1 MLNINTGIAITGS
14 RIDSDRDVLPFPTG
28 GVHGPA
34 SRTVATEQ
42 ATSAIEFARSVE
54 AELDALK
61 HGLDQLAEQ
70 IDEDESQDVLAS
82 IPLHKFFSGPSRG
95 PHNPAA

>member
-1 MLNINTGIAITGS
+1 MLNINTGTTITGS

-28 GVHGPA
+28 GVHGPS
-34 SRTVATEQ
+34 SRSIATEQ
-42 ATSAIEFARSVE
+42 ATTPIEFARSIE

-61 HGLDQLAEQ
+61 HGLDDLAEQ
-70 IDEDESQDVLAS
+70 FDDDESQDVLAA
-82 IPLHKFFSGPSRG
+82 IPLHRFFSGPSRG